1 MQRQFQTQ
9 IDRKRDRDDD
19 DLPIDVEVAPI
30 RSGLQHHSYNVYA
43 TWGLNTNVPST
54 LSATQVTIV
63 GKQSIVVSSPTNA
76 LSYTYVALRVTGG
89 TGGTKLTRAG
99 GFLPLGSPGLTLEF
113 NADLFVPRSKNPV
126 SFGQAAIFGS
136 IVLPIFMAGQ
146 QTQSRF
152 ILRSTAASISSATV
166 QGTLFAGRPSHDQN
180 WLFQNPQFEF
190 PAYLIQSTTLSSS
203 TISNV
208 PIEKGIT
215 QVSGPSPIDTIGT
228 PGGSIG
234 QRFGGD
240 SLMAIAPFSPVQ
252 STTSVA
258 NPNGD
263 PDLFISNYGF
273 LANGGIS
280 TSNQG
285 IAIVVPPGFEPR
297 VVLHIG
303 ILDSD
308 NNKLVEGLVQLQHI
322 WGWLDE
328 TNAMQSVVTYDAFPV
343 STFGMS
349 FQVPSVNNIIS
360 IATYDRV
367 VSLPGAVSYPVFPT
381 SLNSLD
387 LLYLGC
393 AVRLQQTAASVAPF
407 IAYAGG
413 YGPEGLYGNNRLYYN
428 PYVMLAETTSADQEI
443 ILTGEID
450 VVGYPNP
457 AVAPYLARNATSH
470 TVKETNFFQ
479 TSP

>member
-1 MQRQFQTQ
+1 MQRRFQTQ

-19 DLPIDVEVAPI
+19 DLPIDIEVAPI

-43 TWGLNTNVPST
+43 TWGLNTNVPSS

-76 LSYTYVALRVTGG
+76 LTYTYVALRVTGG

-99 GFLPLGSPGLTLEF
+99 GFLPTGSPGLTLEF
-113 NADLFVPRSKNPV
+113 NSDLFVPRSKNPI
-126 SFGQAAIFGS
+126 SFGQAPVFGAIT
-136 IVLPIFMAGQ
+136 LPIFMAGQ
-146 QTQSRF
+146 QTKSRLL
-152 ILRSTAASISSATV
+152 LRSTAASISSATV

-180 WLFQNPQFEF
+180 WLWQNPQFEF
-190 PAYLIQSTTLSSS
+190 PAYLTQSTTLSSS

-228 PGGSIG
+228 PGNSIG

-240 SLMAIAPFSPVQ
+240 SLMAVIPFPPVI
-252 STTSVA
+252 STTSAA
-258 NPNGD
+258 NTNGD
-263 PDLFISNYGF
+263 PDMFFSNVGF
-273 LANGGIS
+273 LNGGGIS
-280 TSNQG
+280 TNNQNG
-285 IAIVVPPGFEPR
+285 VVMVPPGFEPH
-297 VVLHIG
+297 VVIQIG
-303 ILDSD
+303 ILDAD
-308 NNKLVEGLVQLQHI
+308 NNKLIEGLVQLTHI

-328 TNAMQSVVTYDAFPV
+328 TNAMQSVATFDAFPV

-349 FQVPSVNNIIS
+349 FQVPSTTNIIPL
-360 IATYDRV
+360 ATYDRV
-367 VSLPGAVSYPVFPT
+367 VSLPGAVGNPNFPT

-393 AVRLQQTAASVAPF
+393 AVRLQQSAASQAPF

-413 YGPEGLYGNNRLYYN
+413 YGPQGLYGNNRLYYN